1 MSGHRIFPHSAGT
14 AEVPCILFYESASSS
29 TPPSLMVPSTTARPH
44 NTYIFL
50 TVIVSLKQQE
60 LGSEA
65 ASASEVTEKMED
77 ITAAKVKTET
87 EEPAAVETLP
97 VQVEESSKEV
107 RMPTQ
112 IHSTYIRLARTAD
125 FET

>member
-1 MSGHRIFPHSAGT
+1 
-14 AEVPCILFYESASSS
+14 
-29 TPPSLMVPSTTARPH
+29 
-44 NTYIFL
+44 
-50 TVIVSLKQQE
+50 

-65 ASASEVTEKMED
+65 ANVSEVTEKVED

-107 RMPTQ
+107 HMPTQ
-112 IHSTYIRLARTAD
+112 INSTETRLARTAD

>member
-1 MSGHRIFPHSAGT
+1 
-14 AEVPCILFYESASSS
+14 
-29 TPPSLMVPSTTARPH
+29 MVPSTTSHPH

-50 TVIVSLKQQE
+50 TVIVFLKQQE

-65 ASASEVTEKMED
+65 ANTSEVTEKMED
-77 ITAAKVKTET
+77 VTAAKVKTET

-107 RMPTQ
+107 NMPTQ
-112 IHSTYIRLARTAD
+112 IHSTDIRLARTAD

>member
-1 MSGHRIFPHSAGT
+1 VPTTTSHS
-14 AEVPCILFYESASSS
+14 
-29 TPPSLMVPSTTARPH
+29 H
-44 NTYIFL
+44 NTYICL
-50 TVIVSLKQQE
+50 IVIVSLKQQE

-65 ASASEVTEKMED
+65 AKASEVTEKMED

-107 RMPTQ
+107 HMPKQ
-112 IHSTYIRLARTAD
+112 VHSTDIRLVRTAD

>member
-1 MSGHRIFPHSAGT
+1 LT
-14 AEVPCILFYESASSS
+14 
-29 TPPSLMVPSTTARPH
+29 VPSTPSHPH
-44 NTYIFL
+44 NTYIYFFL

-65 ASASEVTEKMED
+65 ANASEATEKMED
-77 ITAAKVKTET
+77 VTAAKVKTET

-107 RMPTQ
+107 HMPTQ
-112 IHSTYIRLARTAD
+112 IHSTDIRLARTLD